1 MKLSST
7 NIKKCLIFSLK
18 KAFLIFWKTK
28 TPIKFLIFQETELF
42 DISRNGN
49 PKKLLKFKEIK
60 IQTKKKK
67 KKEKKKKH
75 SEKILIFREMELCSP
90 KKLKKTF

>member
-7 NIKKCLIFSLK
+7 NIKKCLLFSLK

-49 PKKLLKFKEIK
+49 PKKLLIFYQAQKM
-60 IQTKKKK
+60 KKK
-67 KKEKKKKH
+67 KKKKH

>member
-49 PKKLLKFKEIK
+49 PKKLL
-60 IQTKKKK
+60 
-67 KKEKKKKH
+67 
-75 SEKILIFREMELCSP
+75 IF
-90 KKLKKTF
+90 

>member
-1 MKLSST
+1 M
-7 NIKKCLIFSLK
+7 
-18 KAFLIFWKTK
+18 
-28 TPIKFLIFQETELF
+28 
-42 DISRNGN
+42 
-49 PKKLLKFKEIK
+49 
-60 IQTKKKK
+60 K